1 MTDIQ
6 LYLAIGL
13 PALMA
18 LLSIGVNVALYL
30 HVSSTLTSTNAT
42 LSSTLTSN
50 VATLTA
56 TMNNRFDAIDR
67 RFESIERRLELIQGD
82 CHQMDIRLTKLE
94 K

>member
-42 LSSTLTSN
+42 LTG
-50 VATLTA
+50 